1 MKVVKNIN
9 NNVSLCIDKKGR
21 ECIAFGK
28 GIGFIKPP
36 YEVPLSQIER
46 TFYSNN
52 LIDYE
57 GIKNV
62 PEQIIRLA
70 IHIVDEAERNLHV
83 TFMSTTAL
91 ALADHIY
98 FAIQRM
104 HQHMSLKLPLRED
117 MKQLYANELSE
128 AYKALDL
135 IEKDIGVKL
144 SKDEAPTIALHFINN
159 RVGEEN
165 TCDILSKKMMK
176 ECIAII
182 EKEYS
187 FSINK
192 ESFNYS
198 RFVTHLDFLVR
209 RTTKNDQIS
218 SVNVSMF
225 EALRKEYPSAY
236 TCVLKISEKFKENLK
251 KSLSDE
257 EKMYLMLHINRLCIR
272 EQKE

>member
-1 MKVVKNIN
+1 
-9 NNVSLCIDKKGR
+9 
-21 ECIAFGK
+21 
-28 GIGFIKPP
+28 
-36 YEVPLSQIER
+36 
-46 TFYSNN
+46 
-52 LIDYE
+52 
-57 GIKNV
+57 
-62 PEQIIRLA
+62 
-70 IHIVDEAERNLHV
+70 
-83 TFMSTTAL
+83 
-91 ALADHIY
+91 
-98 FAIQRM
+98 
-104 HQHMSLKLPLRED
+104 MSLKLPLRED

-128 AYKALDL
+128 AYKALNL

-225 EALRKEYPSAY
+225 EALKE
-236 TCVLKISEKFKENLK
+236 KNI
-251 KSLSDE
+251 
-257 EKMYLMLHINRLCIR
+257 RLRIHAC
-272 EQKE
+272 